1 MSSLAKMCSL
11 TDTLSRPAIAI
22 LNLFEEY
29 TGPVQGGLLE
39 LQESPHHIVEIMD
52 DVRLIHYYQENQSA
66 TQYDTPLLIVYAP
79 VSRHHIMDIKK
90 RRSIVE
96 HFVSAGFDV
105 YLLEWGRQP
114 KNEPSLSGYTR
125 YIQRSIDKIKKI
137 SHAKQVSILSYS
149 WGGVLSMIYS
159 SLQSAN
165 VKNLILQSAHVDF
178 HADTSILAS
187 WFRKLPIYEITNDFD
202 LINCR
207 FINLALLMRNLFV
220 HFLDAARFA
229 FDMNKGMPAVETE
242 LDTMRIVAWRND
254 TPLITAGFF
263 REYISKLYQENLLI
277 KKKLEI
283 TLSTDNYKPE
293 TVDLA
298 KISMPSLNTIRE
310 FDDICMPAAV
320 VPINDIATSDDK
332 SLLRF
337 PTGHIELSIGAAAH
351 EKLWPQVVKWLEKRS

>member
-1 MSSLAKMCSL
+1 
-11 TDTLSRPAIAI
+11 
-22 LNLFEEY
+22 
-29 TGPVQGGLLE
+29 
-39 LQESPHHIVEIMD
+39 
-52 DVRLIHYYQENQSA
+52 
-66 TQYDTPLLIVYAP
+66 
-79 VSRHHIMDIKK
+79 
-90 RRSIVE
+90 
-96 HFVSAGFDV
+96 
-105 YLLEWGRQP
+105 
-114 KNEPSLSGYTR
+114 
-125 YIQRSIDKIKKI
+125 
-137 SHAKQVSILSYS
+137 
-149 WGGVLSMIYS
+149 
-159 SLQSAN
+159 
-165 VKNLILQSAHVDF
+165 
-178 HADTSILAS
+178 
-187 WFRKLPIYEITNDFD
+187 
-202 LINCR
+202 
-207 FINLALLMRNLFV
+207 
-220 HFLDAARFA
+220 
-229 FDMNKGMPAVETE
+229 MNKGMPAVETE